1 MPSKMS
7 YVRNKGNQMWV
18 INVRPARR
26 IGIVLLQAAIMM
38 VPFIFFETLLGS
50 MSSRFLD
57 SAGICSLALRNWVG
71 A

>member
-1 MPSKMS
+1 
-7 YVRNKGNQMWV
+7 MWV
-18 INVRPARR
+18 INVRPASR
-26 IGIVLLQAAIMM
+26 IGFVVLQAAIMM